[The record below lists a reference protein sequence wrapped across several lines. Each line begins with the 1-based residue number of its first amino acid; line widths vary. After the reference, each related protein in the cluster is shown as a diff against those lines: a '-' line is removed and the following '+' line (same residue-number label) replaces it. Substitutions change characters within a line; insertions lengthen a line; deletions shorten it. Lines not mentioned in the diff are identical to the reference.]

1 MGSRKFM
8 GSISLVKKGAIY
20 LYNNNDIVWVGEEYH
35 GDFLDR
41 HFRGQYYTRDEV
53 LKYFKREITL
63 KEAVSLNLVSYSRF
77 TRMGKADK
85 VDTIKMMLE
94 VKGLLE
100 TLDFLSQTELGL
112 SKEYLESI
120 LNSK

>member
-1 MGSRKFM
+1 MGSM
-8 GSISLVKKGAIY
+8 SLVKQGAIY
-20 LYNNNDIVWVGEEYH
+20 LYNDNDIVWVGLEYN
-35 GDFLDR
+35 GYFLDR
-41 HFRGQYYTRDEV
+41 HYSGQYYTEDDV

-63 KEAVSLNLVSYSRF
+63 KEAVSLNLISYFRF
-77 TRMGKADK
+77 SRMGKADK
-85 VDTIKMMLE
+85 VDTIKTMLE